1 MSEVAQPC
9 PHCQSPVPPRTPAA
23 PYCCAGCRVAYD
35 MLHAEGLTR
44 YYDLSCGI
52 VNPGAEDAGPMT
64 WLGPLV
70 ARARDLSRD
79 GRLSVTVDVQGL
91 HCAGCV
97 WVIQTL
103 FERKDGAVHI
113 GVNPGVGRIE
123 LVFDPERF
131 DVAAYLGDLAH
142 LGYRSGPPLKATRG
156 ESDGLAVR
164 LGVTIALAMNVMILS
179 AAGYLG
185 LNAEEEPGLFSLFG
199 WLAFAL
205 TTVSVLVG
213 GPVFFRGAWGALR
226 RRALHLDVPI
236 AIGIA
241 LAWGGSTW
249 LFFEG
254 GADQAYFD
262 TLAIFVAL
270 MLLGRYLQSR
280 FVERNRRMLLADA
293 GLSGLHVRTI
303 APAGAGAPDGTLS
316 LTPVDEVLCG
326 TRLLVTPGELV
337 PVDARVIGGAADFS
351 LAWIDGESDPVAFA
365 GERVV
370 PAGAHLVGGVA
381 RELVATQGFSDS
393 ALHTLLAPGS
403 RGGAVRDGFWHRVS
417 SAYVVLVLA
426 FAGLALGLWW
436 SDSPARA
443 FEVAIAVLV
452 VTCPCAIGLATPLAY
467 EIVHARLRKKG
478 LFVRE
483 SGFLDKVRRVRQVFF
498 DKTGT
503 LTLGELTLADPTT
516 LDTLPAAARTALF
529 QMTARSS
536 HPKSRALFTHLG
548 RHSRATLDPGAAVT
562 EEAGVGLTLRSPE
575 GSWRLVADAVV
586 DADGER
592 ALLLERDGAVLAR
605 FAFVETLRHDVATEV
620 AALGRAGV
628 DVWLLSGDAEARVH
642 AAARALAIP
651 VERTRA
657 ACRPDDKAAVIRA
670 AGSHDSLM
678 IGDGINDAPAFEAA
692 LCAGTPAVD
701 RPTLP
706 ARADFYLMASGIGPI
721 SEAIALGG
729 RLRRTVVRN
738 LAFAAAYNLGGV
750 ALALAG
756 LLSPLVC
763 AVAMPLSSLSVL
775 ALTLFSLR
783 ERAPTGVATAHAGAL
798 PDARGVTG

>member
-1 MSEVAQPC
+1 M
-9 PHCQSPVPPRTPAA
+9 
-23 PYCCAGCRVAYD
+23 AYD

-103 FERKDGAVHI
+103 FQRRDGAVHI

-142 LGYRSGPPLKATRG
+142 LGYRSGPPLKASRG
-156 ESDGLAVR
+156 ESDGLSVR

-254 GADQAYFD
+254 GGDQAYFD
-262 TLAIFVAL
+262 TLAIFIAL

-293 GLSGLHVRTI
+293 GLSGLHVRVI
-303 APAGAGAPDGTLS
+303 APDDTLA
-316 LTPVDEVLCG
+316 LAPVDEVLCG

-337 PVDARVIGGAADFS
+337 PVDARVVGGAADFS
-351 LAWIDGESDPVAFA
+351 LAWIDGESDPVAFV

-403 RGGAVRDGFWHRVS
+403 RGGDAPDGFWHRVS
-417 SAYVVLVLA
+417 SAYVLLVLG
-426 FAGLALGLWW
+426 FAALALALWW

-503 LTLGELTLADPTT
+503 LTLGELTLADPAA
-516 LDTLPAAARTALF
+516 LDGLPPAARAALF
-529 QMTARSS
+529 QMTVRSS

-548 RHSRATLDPGAAVT
+548 RRGGATLDPGAAVT
-562 EEAGVGLTLRSPE
+562 EEPGVGLTLRSAE
-575 GSWRLVADAVV
+575 GSWRLVADADV

-592 ALLLERDGAVLAR
+592 ALLLERDGVVLAR

-620 AALGRAGV
+620 AALGHAGV

-651 VERTRA
+651 AERTRA
-657 ACRPDDKAAVIRA
+657 ACRPADKAAVIRA
-670 AGSHDSLM
+670 ADRHDSLM

-738 LAFAAAYNLGGV
+738 LAFAAAYNLAGV

-783 ERAPTGVATAHAGAL
+783 EHAPARVATAHAVAL
-798 PDARGVTG
+798 PDARGVTR